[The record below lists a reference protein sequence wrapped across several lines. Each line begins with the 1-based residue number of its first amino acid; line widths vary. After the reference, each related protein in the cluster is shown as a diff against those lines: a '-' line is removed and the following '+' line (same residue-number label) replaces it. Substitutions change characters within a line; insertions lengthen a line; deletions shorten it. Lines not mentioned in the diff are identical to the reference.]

1 MTLKLYY
8 HPLSSFSWKAL
19 IALYESGAPFE
30 PAIVDPDTREAFLKV
45 WPVGR
50 FPVLVDAA
58 RGETVPESSAIIDY
72 LDRYHPG
79 PAAMT
84 PGDPELAW
92 RTRLWDRFFDLTI
105 HMQMQRIVGD
115 RIRPA
120 EAKDPFGVEE
130 AQTRLATAYGVLAP
144 EAARRTWFS
153 GNGDRFGLAD
163 CAAAPALYYA
173 DKVRPFGKA
182 EAPIR
187 TYLDRLT
194 ARPSFARVLDEAGP
208 YFAMFPQA

>member
-1 MTLKLYY
+1 MTLRLYY

-19 IALYESGAPFE
+19 IALYEHDVPFE

-45 WPVGR
+45 WPIGK
-50 FPVLVDAA
+50 FPVLVDEA

-72 LDRYHPG
+72 LDRTHPDRASLT
-79 PAAMT
+79 PA
-84 PGDPELAW
+84 DPDLAW
-92 RTRLWDRFFDLTI
+92 RTRLWDRFFDFNI
-105 HMQMQRIVGD
+105 HAQMQRVVGD

-120 EAKDPFGVEE
+120 DAKDPFGVAE
-130 AQTRLATAYGVLAP
+130 ALGRIDTAYGVIAG

-153 GNGDRFGLAD
+153 GDGTHFGLAD

-173 DKVRPFGKA
+173 DKVRPLGPEQA
-182 EAPIR
+182 AIR
-187 TYLDRLT
+187 NYLDRLT
-194 ARPSFARVLDEAGP
+194 ARPSFARVLKEAEP